1 MALDQGWLDVSD
13 PRVVIF
19 WEKDLEREVRAKD
32 PLFDDRYG
40 FASKA
45 NSSLV
50 VVKDQL
56 VNEPGARIR
65 NKFRYQLEG
74 EGRAGDQQLKGY
86 GEFYK
91 SAVFD
96 VFVDTLRHYVE
107 TPTPITQQ
115 WVTEDT
121 MEEGKDGLSD
131 WFATRLGFGA
141 HLHAT
146 GLSIITK
153 PQYTINNEIQAL
165 NSSYIMRP
173 NDTAAGSLGEADIMK
188 VDIIDEALMRLK
200 LLQPFIKPAKTPL
213 GELYVCFLSPEHVR
227 DLRKTDAEWFSI
239 MKSSLAGGRIDD
251 NPIFTNALGKYAGVL
266 FLESQLVPPGLNAG
280 GTAIKNKT
288 RRAWIGGASAL
299 YMAYGR
305 GFAAPGFR
313 RNRFRWDRETEDF
326 GHQHQIAATTITG
339 IARPRFVKPGEAS
352 AREAGVFVIETYAD
366 HKMTGTDVYARW
378 INAGATYEA

>member
-1 MALDQGWLDVSD
+1 MALDQGYLDISD

-19 WEKDLEREVRAKD
+19 WEKDLEKEVRVKD

-45 NSSLV
+45 TSSLV
-50 VVKDQL
+50 VMKDQL
-56 VNEPGARIR
+56 VDEPGARIR
-65 NKFRYQLEG
+65 QKFKYQLEG

-107 TPTPITQQ
+107 VPTPITQQ
-115 WVTEDT
+115 WVHEDT
-121 MEEGKDGLSD
+121 LDEARDGLSD

-146 GLSIITK
+146 GFNLITK

-165 NSSYIMRP
+165 NTEYIMRP

-188 VDIIDEALMRLK
+188 VDVIDEALMRLK
-200 LLQPFIKPAKTPL
+200 LLSPLIRPAKV
-213 GELYVCFLSPEHVR
+213 GGKEMFVCFLSPEHVR
-227 DLRKTDAEWFSI
+227 DLRKTDSEWFSI
-239 MKSSLAGGRIDD
+239 MKQSLAGGRIDD
-251 NPIFTNALGKYAGVL
+251 NPIFNNALGTYAGVL
-266 FLESQLVPPGLNAG
+266 FLESQLVPPGMNAG

-299 YMAYGR
+299 YLAHGR
-305 GFAAPGFR
+305 GFAAPGFK
-313 RNRFRWDRETEDF
+313 RNRFRWDLETEDF
-326 GHQHQIAATTITG
+326 GHQRQIAATTITG
-339 IARPRFVKPGEAS
+339 ITRPRYQKPGEATP
-352 AREAGVFVIETYAD
+352 REAGVFVIETYAD
-366 HKMTGTDVYARW
+366 HKMTGTTVYQRW
-378 INAGATYEA
+378 INAGAAYEA